1 MGRRRTHRA
10 FPPSWGIVYRCRVV
24 NGELSCIG
32 MSSKLSLATIVL
44 TNSHGQALRRVLCLL
59 RGPRHLARKAYLK
72 QQHDASAPTNFP
84 HPTSRTHPIPHS
96 LSFFLIPHEHH
107 VTLPCSLP
115 PSRTPLH
122 SIVYR
127 PSRVGYDVPAH
138 SCQLT
143 GPLSQ
148 RASCARVRSYDPT
161 SPSWPTTTT

>member
-1 MGRRRTHRA
+1 MGDRISVSRRQRGASLHGYVSVVFTRYRHSNGLLHASSPARPLSSRRA
-10 FPPSWGIVYRCRVV
+10 ASPAADLKKR
-24 NGELSCIG
+24 
-32 MSSKLSLATIVL
+32 
-44 TNSHGQALRRVLCLL
+44 HG
-59 RGPRHLARKAYLK
+59 
-72 QQHDASAPTNFP
+72 ASAPTNIP